1 MVYMD
6 TVSILTSRLEFLES
20 IKELAALCNWNT
32 KDVEELYFYVLEEI
46 IKIDNLLLS
55 GFGTEESAR
64 QALLVWETNMEE
76 LRHWL
81 SLIIGVKIKYI

>member
-6 TVSILTSRLEFLES
+6 TVGILTDRLEFLES
-20 IKELAALCNWNT
+20 IKELSTLCNWSK
-32 KDVEELYFYVLEEI
+32 KDVEELHSYVLEEI
-46 IKIDNLLLS
+46 IKIDNLLLNC
-55 GFGTEESAR
+55 FETKESAR

-81 SLIIGVKIKYI
+81 SLILGVKIKYI